1 MNGLR
6 KKPLPKFQYRPDID
20 GLRAIAVLAIVL
32 FHLGIVRL
40 EGGFLGVDIFF
51 VISGYLITSIIE
63 PKMRL
68 GSFSFKE
75 FYLKRVRRL
84 IPPALVTILVTF
96 VVAAFILDPDDFT
109 GLSKSAIASVFSVSN
124 ILFFTEA
131 GYWDTASDLKPL
143 LHTWSLGVE
152 EQFYLFWPLLVFAFI
167 RFIPSIGFATIFG
180 VVTLLGLALSHFML
194 QLNPSAA
201 FFLLPARIFEFSIG
215 ACFAFIAQSDRW
227 KAIATVLIRTI
238 LGIIA
243 LIAILMMIWLY
254 DGKTAFPG
262 INAFLP
268 CLATATLLLSGAG
281 SEKRFGIDALL
292 GNSIMTWL
300 GKVSYSMYL
309 VHWPVVSLMR
319 YKTGLELTPTMQI
332 YAVILTLLL
341 TLLLY
346 YCVERRISARAGQS
360 KKSGKTMGNGKFA
373 IVTGIIAISISSMF
387 AHAAINS
394 GWTWRFPGLRLS
406 PDTIAELNERRNSLV
421 NEGCKVGDYFTSEQC
436 DPNKPLV
443 VLVIGDSHERDGINI
458 IGSAFRNDPDL
469 QIVYFDQLNQCE
481 GKIVKKEGLILNDK
495 ECEERLDY
503 ITNSDFSKLIDIIV
517 YSANKPFMPREK
529 IALDGLQ
536 RVKEVNPNIK
546 IITLGPYIVTK
557 RDCTTLVNESG
568 VTAACVDPKNVEDW
582 PELAKRQPL
591 YNDFMNLTDVYIDKG
606 QMLCP
611 DSQPESCASS
621 TPDGTIMMLD
631 TNHLTFEF
639 AEYLGQK
646 LSNQNPNLL
655 RELAGIETK

>member
-1 MNGLR
+1 
-6 KKPLPKFQYRPDID
+6 
-20 GLRAIAVLAIVL
+20 
-32 FHLGIVRL
+32 
-40 EGGFLGVDIFF
+40 
-51 VISGYLITSIIE
+51 
-63 PKMRL
+63 MRL

-75 FYLKRVRRL
+75 FYLKRIRRL

-167 RFIPSIGFATIFG
+167 RFIPRIGFATIFG

-281 SEKRFGIDALL
+281 SEKRIGLDALL
-292 GNSIMTWL
+292 GNAVMTYL
-300 GKVSYSMYL
+300 GKISYSMYL
-309 VHWPVVSLMR
+309 VHWPIVSFMR
-319 YKTGLELTPTMQI
+319 YKTGLELSPQLQI
-332 YAVILTLLL
+332 LAAILTLLL
-341 TLLLY
+341 TLVLY
-346 YCVERRISARAGQS
+346 YGVEQRISSRAGQS
-360 KKSGKTMGNGKFA
+360 IALKKRPIGNGKFA
-373 IVTGIIAISISSMF
+373 IGTTIFAVSISSVF

-394 GWTWRFPGLRLS
+394 GWTWRFSGLKLT
-406 PDTIAELNERRNSLV
+406 PEKIEELGQRRNYIV
-421 NEGCKVGDYFTSEQC
+421 DKGCTAEDYFTSEAC
-436 DPNKPLV
+436 DATKPLV
-443 VLVIGDSHERDGINI
+443 VLVIGDSHERDGVNI
-458 IGSAFRNDPDL
+458 IYSAFGRDSDL
-469 QIVYFDQLNQCE
+469 QIVYFNQVNHCK
-481 GKIVKKEGLILNDK
+481 GKIKRGEGLVLDDD
-495 ECEERLDY
+495 ECSRRLEY
-503 ITNSDFSKLIDIIV
+503 ITKSDFSEKIDIII

-529 IALDGLQ
+529 IALDALR
-536 RVKEVNPNIK
+536 RVKQANPNIK
-546 IITLGPYIVTK
+546 IITLGPYIVTE
-557 RDCTTLVNESG
+557 RDCTTLTNESG
-568 VTAACVDPKNVEDW
+568 KTSSCVDPANVEDW
-582 PELAKRQPL
+582 PENGKEQPL
-591 YNDFMNLTDVYIDKG
+591 YNEFMSLTDFYIDKG
-606 QMLCP
+606 QLLCSGP
-611 DSQPESCASS
+611 QPESCLSE
-621 TPDGTIMMLD
+621 TPDGMIMMLD

-646 LSNQNPNLL
+646 LSNENPNLL
-655 RELAGIETK
+655 RELAGFEPK